1 VPFLLDTR
9 VFLWSLG
16 GRDRLSAETLQLLAS
31 RSNQLYLSAASSWE
45 IAIKYQLGKI
55 RLPAPPKEF
64 IPIAIKDLGLIALDV
79 THRHSVAVG
88 ELPFHHRDPFD
99 RLLIAQAQVE
109 SLAILTTDGDFRR
122 YDVGI
127 IHCGRR

>member
-1 VPFLLDTR
+1 VPFLLDTS

-16 GRDRLSAETLQLLAS
+16 GRDRLSAESLQLLAS

-64 IPIAIKDLGLIALDV
+64 IPAAIKDLGLIALDV

-109 SLAILTTDGDFRR
+109 SFAILTTDDDFRH
-122 YDVGI
+122 YDVEI
-127 IHCGRR
+127 IHSGRR